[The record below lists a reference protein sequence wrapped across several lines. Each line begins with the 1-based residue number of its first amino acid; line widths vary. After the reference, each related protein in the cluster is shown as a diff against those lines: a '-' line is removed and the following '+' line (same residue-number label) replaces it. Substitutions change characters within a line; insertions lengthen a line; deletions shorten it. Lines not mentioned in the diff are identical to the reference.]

1 MSTPVGKKSCHKMD
15 QLTDQHRAA
24 TASLAKAIS
33 ADEKSTGE
41 ISVLRSFMI
50 VHPMLYT
57 FNDLKHPLSCGV
69 DTISYP
75 AQTDS
80 NSEVLVK
87 KTQFL
92 ILSKYRNY
100 K

>member
-1 MSTPVGKKSCHKMD
+1 MSTPVGKKSYHKMD

-50 VHPMLYT
+50 VSAVHPMLYT
-57 FNDLKHPLSCGV
+57 YNDLKHPLSCGV

-75 AQTDS
+75 AQ
-80 NSEVLVK
+80 
-87 KTQFL
+87 FL
-92 ILSKYRNY
+92 ILSKYRSY